1 MAANKQNAKVG
12 RTYVP
17 ISTQITSMQVRM
29 ASQDIS
35 HWKRAID
42 DARNV
47 LMPRRRR
54 LYELYDIIAL
64 DGHLTSVINKR
75 KISVTNQR
83 VHFNER
89 GLEGTVNESVRDF
102 ILETPWFYKTVG
114 ALCEAKPY
122 GHSLVELI
130 PDKGFIRDVE
140 LIPRANVKPESGF
153 LMWDANNESDGVAYR
168 EDRQLSRYMI
178 EMGGKKDY
186 GLLMVAAQYVIYKR
200 GAFGDWAQFA
210 ELFGMPFR
218 EGQYDAWDEEGR
230 IKLEQAL
237 SEMGGAGYVVTPKG
251 TVLKFHDNNGTG
263 KSEVFNDLVAACNA
277 EISKIFL
284 GNTMTTDNGSSRSQ
298 GEVHK
303 QVEEDINLADL
314 IEMEYLLNWELS
326 DKLRQIGYTVPDGR
340 FFYPQ
345 MQDIPL
351 EKRIEIDIKLADKIE
366 IAEEYWYNTYG
377 IPRPGSGPIAL
388 PQRTET
394 GNDEDDDP
402 NDDNDPPSD
411 PEPPADP
418 QPPKA
423 DSKKKAGPKVT
434 ALYQA
439 DACCTPIVRAEDY
452 TLTPEEEQL
461 IEEVY
466 KGKKDGFD
474 PATFLQQINRLKEG
488 LWSVL
493 PPSAEYGTLDHV
505 AATMMEVNLN
515 EFGYDKSLRTVMELN
530 MLLDNNG
537 TFGEFKAK
545 ANTLLKT
552 YNHHYLRTEYDF
564 AIATAQNASNWNRQ
578 KQNSHIFP
586 FVKYFTAG
594 DDRVRASHSALDGKV
609 FRITDSSWQHL
620 YPPNGWNCRCE
631 LVSTTEKSGLIS
643 GPEAEALLGAEFAL
657 MKKNGFAVNRGEINS
672 IFELRDAYLNKLG
685 QMTPPSYLDLGRLS
699 LEELA
704 KSQPPVGR
712 DLSIY
717 SDQDVLDYVE
727 QRLHPGLSIPGM
739 VFKDY
744 AGRQVSV
751 SKRDVREHLKKSH
764 YIRENRRGLFFLIE
778 EALTSPSEVYAF
790 NYRKS
795 SYQYKYIKVYND
807 LTIVVVVETKNGVLG
822 IETWYELMPSLEM
835 EKRTGYPIK

>member
-1 MAANKQNAKVG
+1 M
-12 RTYVP
+12 P

-153 LMWDANNESDGVAYR
+153 LMWDANNESDGLAYR

-394 GNDEDDDP
+394 GNDEDPD
-402 NDDNDPPSD
+402 DDNDPPSD

-474 PATFLQQINRLKEG
+474 SATFLQQINRLKEG

-493 PPSAEYGTLDHV
+493 PPSAEYGTPDHV
-505 AATMMEVNLN
+505 AATMMEFNIN
-515 EFGYDKSLRTVMELN
+515 EFGYDKSLRTVLELN
-530 MLLDNNG
+530 MLLDNNQ
-537 TFGEFKAK
+537 TFSQFKAK

-564 AIATAQNASNWNRQ
+564 AVATAQNASNWNRQ
-578 KQNSHIFP
+578 LRDASIFP
-586 FVKYFTAG
+586 YLKYSTAG
-594 DDRVRASHSALDGKV
+594 DDRVRASHAALDGKV
-609 FRITDSSWQHL
+609 FAINDTSWRHL

-631 LVSTTEKSGLIS
+631 LISTTEKDNLIN
-643 GPEAEALLGAEFAL
+643 GEDAEKLLGAEYVK
-657 MKKNGFAVNRGEINS
+657 MKKNGFAVNRGEINVV
-672 IFELRDAYLNKLG
+672 FELSDAYLQSLG
-685 QMTPPSYLDLGRLS
+685 SLKIPNYNDIGRLS
-699 LEELA
+699 IKELA
-704 KSQPPVGR
+704 KKQSPVGR
-712 DLSIY
+712 DLTKY
-717 SDQDVLDYVE
+717 TADDVLRYFE
-727 QRLHPGLSIPGM
+727 QRILNPNVDVMML
-739 VFKDY
+739 KDY
-744 AGRQVSV
+744 SGRQIAAN
-751 SKRDVREHLKKSH
+751 RNTITTHLEGH
-764 YIRENRRGLFFLIE
+764 YLEENRQGLFFLMD
-778 EALTSPSEVYAF
+778 EALFDPTEIYA
-790 NYRKS
+790 YRYKGK
-795 SYQYKYIKVYND
+795 SYQYRYVKIYQE
-807 LTIVVVVETKNGVLG
+807 LTLIVVVDYEKGLLKLK
-822 IETWYELMPSLEM
+822 TWYQLHPNLEL
-835 EKRTGYPIK
+835 EKRSGYPIK